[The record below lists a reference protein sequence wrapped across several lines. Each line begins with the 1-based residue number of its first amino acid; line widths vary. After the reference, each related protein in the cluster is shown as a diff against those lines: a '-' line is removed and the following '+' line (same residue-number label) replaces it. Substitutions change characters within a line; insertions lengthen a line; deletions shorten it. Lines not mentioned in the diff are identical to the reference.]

1 VPRSLNRLGRQW
13 PVLALW
19 LLLLALPARAQQEV
33 EIIQLRSQSV
43 ERVLPV
49 LMPLLEPGG
58 TLTGMNDQLFLRA
71 SRRNREDIKRAL
83 AAIDVPARRL
93 IIHVSQNRDS
103 ATDSRGAAVGGRVVI
118 GDESRARVDARVW
131 DNQGMR
137 SERSGQMVQ
146 TVEGGQAFIQVG
158 RSLPLPMRQV
168 AVGPGGAIVAD
179 AIVYRDIGSG
189 FYARPRLNGERVS
202 IEISQQAESVAGY
215 RGGAI
220 ESQRLSTSVSG
231 RLGEWIEIGGSQG
244 ISAGSQAG
252 FPGRGGGSASESN
265 AIWLMVEEAK

>member
-1 VPRSLNRLGRQW
+1 MLRSLNGLGRLW
-13 PVLALW
+13 PLLALW

-71 SRRNREDIKRAL
+71 SPRNRQDIKRAL

-93 IIHVSQNRDS
+93 IIRISENRDS
-103 ATDSRGAAVGGRVVI
+103 AMDSRGAAIGGRVVI
-118 GDESRARVDARVW
+118 GEESRARVDARVW
-131 DNQGMR
+131 DNQGVR
-137 SERSGQMVQ
+137 SEQSGQMVQ
-146 TVEGGQAFIQVG
+146 TVEGGQAFIQIG

-168 AVGPGGAIVAD
+168 AVGPGGVIVAD
-179 AIVYRDIGSG
+179 SVVYRDIGSG
-189 FYARPRLNGERVS
+189 FYARPRLNGDRVS
-202 IEISQQAESVAGY
+202 IEISQQAERVAVYG
-215 RGGAI
+215 GGAI

-231 RLGEWIEIGGSQG
+231 RLGEWIELGGNQG
-244 ISAGSQAG
+244 FSAGSQAG
-252 FPGRGGGSASESN
+252 FPGRGGGSASESS